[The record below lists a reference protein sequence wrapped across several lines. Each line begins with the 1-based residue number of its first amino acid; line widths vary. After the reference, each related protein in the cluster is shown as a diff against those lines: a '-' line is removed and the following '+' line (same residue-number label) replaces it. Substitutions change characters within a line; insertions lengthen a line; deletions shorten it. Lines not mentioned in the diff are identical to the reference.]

1 MSSSAAVHNPAIR
14 HDAAGILP
22 SGVGAVVIG
31 GEHPGLAVARSLG
44 SRGIPVVVIDDQ
56 VSVSSFSRY
65 VTRFIRVNNLR
76 DEHSTVQALLD
87 IGRQYDLKD
96 WVLFPTRDETVA
108 ACARFRDDLARF
120 FRVTTPAW
128 NTVRW
133 ACNKRNTYR
142 LAEQLGI
149 PCPQT
154 WCPRSSDE
162 LPSLYPKLPLA
173 IKPAIKENFFY
184 ATGAKAWRADTPEEL
199 HRLFTRAQHEVGAEE
214 ILVQEIIPGEG
225 SQQFSYC
232 AYFRDGEAHGTLLAR
247 RQRQHPREFGR
258 AATYVETAEVPVIE
272 ELSKRFL
279 TEIDYKG
286 LVEIEYKQDPRDG
299 QYKILDVNARVWGFH
314 ALGLAAG
321 VDFSYLQF
329 ADRLGIPI
337 SPCRGRA
344 GIGWLRL
351 ITDLPTAISAILKGK
366 LDIPSYLRSLR
377 NTHIESVYSSRDPLP
392 SLGELL
398 LLPYLLVKKWLWPGF
413 FTAGPSLKD

>member
-1 MSSSAAVHNPAIR
+1 MSTSAVVHNPVR
-14 HDAAGILP
+14 PDAARILP
-22 SGVGAVVIG
+22 PGVGAVVIG

-44 SRGIPVVVIDDQ
+44 SRGIPVYVIDDQ
-56 VSVSSFSRY
+56 FSVSSFSRY
-65 VTRFIRVNNLR
+65 VTRCIRVNDLR
-76 DEHSTVQALLD
+76 NERNTIQALLD
-87 IGRQYDLKD
+87 IGRQFHLKD

-108 ACARFRDDLARF
+108 ACARFRDELASF
-120 FRVTTPAW
+120 YRVTTPAW

-133 ACNKRNTYR
+133 AWNKRNTYK
-142 LAEQLGI
+142 LAEQLAI

-154 WCPRSSDE
+154 WCPRSADE
-162 LPSLYPKLPLA
+162 LPPLYPKLPLA

-184 ATGAKAWRADTPEEL
+184 ATGAKAWRADTPDEL
-199 HRLFTRAQHEVGAEE
+199 HRLFAKAQHEVGAEE

-232 AYFRDGEAHGTLLAR
+232 AYFRDGEAYGTLLAR

-258 AATYVETAEVPVIE
+258 AATYVESADVPIIE

-279 TEIDYKG
+279 TAIDYNG

-299 QYKILDVNARVWGFH
+299 LYKILDVNARVWGFH
-314 ALGLAAG
+314 ALGHAAG

-351 ITDLPTAISAILKGK
+351 MTDLPTALGALLKGR
-366 LDIPSYLRSLR
+366 LDISSYFRSLR

-392 SLGELL
+392 SLGELF
-398 LLPYLLVKKWLWPGF
+398 LLPYMVVKKLIWPGF
-413 FTAGPSLKD
+413 FTAGSSLKE